1 MQVLAILEVVALAGV
16 APVLLE
22 VALVEVDLVAALP
35 TEVVIDQATVP
46 TVHFLLK

>member
-1 MQVLAILEVVALAGV
+1 MKKIYTLIATC
-16 APVLLE
+16 LLLVE
-22 VALVEVDLVAALP
+22 VALVEVDLVVALP

>member
-16 APVLLE
+16 APV
-22 VALVEVDLVAALP
+22 LVEVDLVAALP

>member
-1 MQVLAILEVVALAGV
+1 MQVLAILEVVALAG
-16 APVLLE
+16 